1 MAAHILLIEDTQ
13 SLAETIADILHMEG
27 FEVTIASN
35 GAEGLRRLEP
45 LPDIIITDL
54 LMPEMDG
61 IEFIRNVRQQRK
73 INTPIIVLSARVTE
87 ESIQEA
93 MDEGANVFLGKP
105 FDADRLL
112 ESIHTLITNEQIGK
126 N

>member
-27 FEVTIASN
+27 FKVTIAGN
-35 GAEGLRRLEP
+35 GAEGLRMLEP

-61 IEFIRNVRQQRK
+61 IEFIRNVRLQRR

-87 ESIQEA
+87 ESIQEG
-93 MDEGANVFLGKP
+93 MDAGANLFLGKP

-112 ESIHTLITNEQIGK
+112 DSIHTLLTNEQIRK